1 MAQVEY
7 IIGQTNSNTRRI
19 WVRGRGREGKGRE
32 EGREREGRG
41 GRDRVELGDILLLL
55 LCYDINAL
63 SSRGNKK
70 GIPGYH
76 ITIIITI
83 SSHVMTVHNIRKPR
97 ACKDVYSMHN
107 GNYQYA

>member
-1 MAQVEY
+1 MAQVEH

-19 WVRGRGREGKGRE
+19 WLSGRGWEGKGRE

-41 GRDRVELGDILLLL
+41 GRDRVELGDIPVLF

-63 SSRGNKK
+63 SSHGIKK

-76 ITIIITI
+76 ITIIIAI

-97 ACKDVYSMHN
+97 ACT
-107 GNYQYA
+107 Q